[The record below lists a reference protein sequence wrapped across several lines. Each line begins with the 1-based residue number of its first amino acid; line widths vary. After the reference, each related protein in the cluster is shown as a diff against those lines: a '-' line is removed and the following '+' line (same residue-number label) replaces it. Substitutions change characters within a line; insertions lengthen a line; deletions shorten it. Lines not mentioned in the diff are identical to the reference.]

1 MTNRL
6 LALAGQALAAMV
18 AIAYRRRAHGWR
30 LRLLDGAGGGAAG
43 VAGLIGI
50 WDEMG
55 YGALI
60 EVLLVGYSISFK
72 FTLAAEGS
80 LL

>member
-1 MTNRL
+1 MP

-18 AIAYRRRAHGWR
+18 AIAYRRRAHGR
-30 LRLLDGAGGGAAG
+30 RCRLLGVAGGGAAVG
-43 VAGLIGI
+43 AGRIGI

-60 EVLLVGYSISFK
+60 EVLLVFC
-72 FTLAAEGS
+72 LASCNLRVMLA
-80 LL
+80 